1 MPPPNYYCNTPSFIN
16 CINCTLELKSLSQ
29 QNIKEIGPYIHQAGV
44 TKMMQEAENNYWKE
58 QFNAAAIS
66 ANFWNVV
73 KKLKRKQKQRK
84 IGPLKNDKGSLI
96 TDDRE

>member
-1 MPPPNYYCNTPSFIN
+1 
-16 CINCTLELKSLSQ
+16 
-29 QNIKEIGPYIHQAGV
+29 
-44 TKMMQEAENNYWKE
+44 MQEAENNYWKE